1 MPFQTV
7 NRDKFVMILGLWNGW
22 AIFENII
29 TVTKRVDITKMI
41 FSVNDM
47 HQCKFEHL
55 ILISRNMESG
65 DASSPS
71 TLLATRS

>member
-1 MPFQTV
+1 
-7 NRDKFVMILGLWNGW
+7 
-22 AIFENII
+22 
-29 TVTKRVDITKMI
+29 MI

-47 HQCKFEHL
+47 HQCKFEYSA
-55 ILISRNMESG
+55 ILISKNMESG